1 VRTFK
6 YEAYQ
11 RQPGEHRPGQFGLLI
26 EGLDAELTIDPAQ
39 FTAAGERYALSA
51 QGLDAGLR
59 QASFSDLLTRRRE
72 GAEDTF
78 DPAKFAA
85 DVDAYCRMRAERA
98 LARRIER
105 LQRGLPVDPKQQ
117 GISAGTGAELSRVA
131 RFDEAKSVETFLN
144 RGHLCGLTQDE
155 RTQRLARKAQRHDC
169 DADWLARR
177 AKLIAE
183 CQAELAEWEAKLA
196 EWEAYKAAQP
206 LERRRLLLPPKAV
219 KKVAMLRDRLQALSP
234 KVLAATH
241 GYQSAYA
248 QYWTEG
254 VQLATDDIRA
264 WPLMTNTTADTERD
278 GIDTFSELTT
288 TDEFDGANYSA
299 GGLALD
305 SQAVAED
312 DANDRAE
319 FDAADE
325 VVTALGAGTRSID
338 GIALGLFS
346 VNTAGS
352 RILHW
357 IEFAADK
364 TPDGSDFTFV
374 FNAEGILN
382 AQDG

>member
-1 VRTFK
+1 MSLR
-6 YEAYQ
+6 YEAYA
-11 RQPGEHRPGQFGLLI
+11 RQTGEHRPGHYALLI
-26 EGLDAELTIDPAQ
+26 EGIDAEITIDPAQ
-39 FTAAGERYALSA
+39 FTAAGERYALA
-51 QGLDAGLR
+51 QQGINPGVRDL
-59 QASFSDLLTRRRE
+59 SFTALLT
-72 GAEDTF
+72 AQPQPQF

-85 DVDAYCRMRAERA
+85 DVDAYCRERCQRVI
-98 LARRIER
+98 ARRVER
-105 LQRGLPVDPKQQ
+105 LQRGLPVDPKQR
-117 GISAGTGAELSRVA
+117 GISGGTAAELSRLS

-144 RGHLCGLTQDE
+144 RGHLCGLDQA
-155 RTQRLARKAQRHDC
+155 QRKARLERKAQRQDC
-169 DADWLARR
+169 DAEWLARR
-177 AKLIAE
+177 AKLIEECRAE
-183 CQAELAEWEAKLA
+183 LAHWEKELAEWEAH
-196 EWEAYKAAQP
+196 KAAQP
-206 LERRRLLLPPKAV
+206 EERRRLLLPPKAV
-219 KKVAMLRDRLQALSP
+219 KKVAMLRDRLRALQP

-241 GYQSAYA
+241 GFQSAYA
-248 QYWTEG
+248 QYLTEG

-305 SQAVAED
+305 SQAVTED

-338 GIALGLFS
+338 GIALGLFNT
-346 VNTAGS
+346 NTAGS

-357 IEFAADK
+357 IEFATDK

-374 FNAEGILN
+374 FNAEGIVQ